1 MPSIDNRVV
10 SMTFD
15 NSEFERKIKTTI
27 DSLDKLK
34 TSLNFGDTSKS
45 IQDISTS
52 LKNFNLDSLSTA
64 ADNVSSKFSAMGAAA
79 FSAVSN
85 ITNRAVNAGIELT
98 KSFTITP
105 TLSGYKEYE
114 TNISSI
120 QTILANT
127 SSKGSTLE
135 DVNGA
140 LDELNTYSD
149 QTIYNFSQMAKNI
162 GTFSAAGVD
171 LDTSVKSIKGIANI
185 AAISGSNSEQAST
198 AMYQLSQ
205 ALASGSLKLMD
216 WNSVVNAGMGGE
228 VFQTALFETG
238 KALNKL
244 EGVGLDTTFEEWKNA
259 GNTFR
264 GSLETGW
271 LTADVL
277 TNTLQAF
284 TGDLTEAQL
293 TAMGYTKEQ
302 AKEMLRLGALGKES
316 ATSVKTLT
324 QLLGTVKESVG
335 SGWSTSFRT
344 IFGDFEQAKELFSML
359 NRAIGVVVSTTADAR
374 NKILGDW
381 AALGGRTDIIAA
393 IIQLF
398 GNLGH
403 IKNQI
408 KDAFRDIFPR
418 KTGEDLARITKS
430 FLLLMQHLDP
440 SPKTL
445 DTVKRVFKGIFA
457 ALEIGFTIVK
467 AVARVF
473 QNLFS
478 SFNSVA
484 GSGITGVVLKVADAL
499 VVLNEKLV
507 SGQGIERFVQNV
519 FGLIYKVTGYISR
532 FVDSFRVG
540 FGKASI
546 STAYVFTSALSNT
559 ANKLGAIFFNVA
571 KGFSKLF
578 DLLKSAGANLGSGV
592 VWFFKQVGSLISAGV
607 NWFNPSFFTAIGKG
621 FKTFFESVASI
632 SSTVGSTFVTIIKA
646 IANGIVSL
654 GAAIVKFAGSGIN
667 KLTSFFS
674 EASVSLEK
682 FDNNFKKISVG
693 GGKGRFVQFKTALDD
708 TGKSVSA
715 LRNELGDGSNGLSAQ
730 IDKVG
735 SSFEST
741 EPKFPDVGAV
751 FGVVFDVVKNI
762 VSKIGDVLSGLSFDD
777 ILKAILT
784 GGIFRFLE
792 GVRGAFQDFGA
803 VAKEIAGVIE
813 GVKEVLSA
821 FALEVK
827 AKALTQIAIAVAILA
842 VSLIALAMVDS
853 KALGIALGVAAGGFG
868 LLVGSLAVLSKLTG
882 GDDAKKGPANLLALT
897 GALSLIALAVLLMT
911 ASLKLLA
918 NEDPERL
925 TYAAAAL
932 LPITTSF
939 VAILE
944 SFQKFEKMDINSV
957 MKGALGILA
966 IGGAVK
972 SISKSVER
980 LAKLDPMA
988 LGYGLAG
995 VTLILGGLV
1004 LAMKNMPKD
1013 TDKVKGMLGISI
1025 ALYIISKAIGLL
1037 GDMKPEELAAGLGSM
1052 AALMTMLTGVLVS
1065 LDKVD
1070 TAGVGVALLGFAVAI
1085 GAVTAALVIISMLS
1099 LESLAKG
1106 IGALAVVLYSLA
1118 LALIVMDGSVTGA
1131 LALGV
1136 AALGLTLLAIAMDK
1150 FSGVGWGEIAKG
1162 LLGIAAVIAIIAVA
1176 GALVAP
1182 ILVPMLGLAAVLLL
1196 VGAGF
1201 ALIGIGAKGIA
1212 EAFSIVSKAGDK
1224 GIAVFK
1230 ELLKAI
1236 GGAIPTFIA
1245 GFALGIV
1252 ELVET
1257 VLKLAPT
1264 LVKGLISVI
1273 IQALKGMREVLPEL
1287 ILTVADLIDALI
1299 TLILD
1304 KKDDM
1309 ISAGFALLISFL
1321 SGLKDNV
1328 REITTLVVDL
1338 IEEFLTVLAK
1348 EAGRLVSMG
1357 LLVLT
1362 EFLNGISDN
1371 LGKVAESVWGL
1382 IEEFGKQIIAYTD
1395 DIFNLGLQ
1403 FLGVIFDGMIKSVN
1417 FIGTK
1422 IGEFILV
1429 VAGQIVK
1436 VLTTAG
1442 AALTAVLDA
1451 GVEFIGVIFDG
1462 IIDATEEIKTGI
1474 KAVIVALA
1482 EAFID
1487 VLETTGWAVDKTV
1500 EAGVAFVG
1508 VILTAMV
1515 DGIIGVAQKMK
1526 DFIVA
1531 LLNGMADLIR
1541 EGGPEIRSAIKN
1553 LADAILDEIKN
1564 TIKDGFWWL
1573 MPGATIS
1580 MPVQPKI
1587 EYNNVVAGV
1596 TNGLNTNKNKSAL
1609 QNAGGKMAANVET
1622 GFKNRAKINSP
1633 SKVFMELAEFISE
1646 GIVKGLDKD
1655 TTAETSAS
1663 NLADRIT
1670 NAVSKSFGAIP
1681 AFDTIGDINPVI
1693 TPVLDLTNVQ
1703 QGARNINGMLS
1714 NGQIGASVSLNQA
1727 QALSLATLANY
1738 PNSAENSAPV
1748 VKEVKFEQII
1758 NSPTTLSNAQIYR
1771 QTKSQ
1776 IQLAKEELF
1785 K

>member
-1 MPSIDNRVV
+1 
-10 SMTFD
+10 MTFD

-34 TSLNFGDTSKS
+34 MSLNFGDTSKS

-79 FSAVSN
+79 FSAISN

-98 KSFTITP
+98 KSLTIAP
-105 TLSGYKEYE
+105 TLTGYKEYE

-135 DVNGA
+135 DVNNA

-335 SGWSTSFRT
+335 SGWSASFRT
-344 IFGDFEQAKELFSML
+344 IFGDFEQAKELFSLL
-359 NRAIGVVVSTTADAR
+359 NRAIGSVVSTTADAR

-381 AALGGRTDIIAA
+381 AALGGRTDIINGIIYLFAA
-393 IIQLF
+393 
-398 GNLGH
+398 LGH
-403 IKNQI
+403 IKNSV
-408 KDAFRDIFPR
+408 KDAFREVFPR
-418 KTGEDLARITKS
+418 KTGEDLARLSKS
-430 FLLLMQHLDP
+430 FLLFMQYLEP

-445 DTVKRVFKGIFA
+445 DTVKRVFKGVFA

-473 QNLFS
+473 QRLFQ

-484 GSGITGVVLKVADAL
+484 GSGITGVVLKVADAF

-507 SGQGIERFVQNV
+507 SGQGIERFVQTV
-519 FGLIYKVTGYISR
+519 FGLISKATGYVGL
-532 FVDSFRVG
+532 FVELFKTG
-540 FGKASI
+540 FGKA
-546 STAYVFTSALSNT
+546 
-559 ANKLGAIFFNVA
+559 ANGLAQAAGKMGAIFFSV
-571 KGFSKLF
+571 GEGLSKLF
-578 DLLKSAGANLGSGV
+578 DVIKTGASKLGSGV
-592 VWFFKQVGSLISAGV
+592 VWLFKQIGSLIGSVVERFDPKIFATIGRGILT
-607 NWFNPSFFTAIGKG
+607 FFKAIG
-621 FKTFFESVASI
+621 SI
-632 SSTVGSTFVTIIKA
+632 ASTVGSAFVFVLGG
-646 IANGIVSL
+646 IANGILSL
-654 GAAIVKFAGSGIN
+654 GTAIVKFAGSGIN
-667 KLTSFFS
+667 KLTGFFS

-693 GGKGRFVQFKTALDD
+693 GGRGRFVQFKTALDE
-708 TGKSVSA
+708 TGKSVTEF
-715 LRNELGDGSNGLSAQ
+715 RNKLSSGSDGVASEVEAVGTSFNGVGLILSAYKG
-730 IDKVG
+730 IFEKV
-735 SSFEST
+735 FN
-741 EPKFPDVGAV
+741 
-751 FGVVFDVVKNI
+751 VVKTI
-762 VSKIGDVLSGLSFDD
+762 ADKIGELLSKLSLND
-777 ILKAILT
+777 ILKIAGTVSIVKLLN
-784 GGIFRFLE
+784 GIE
-792 GVRGAFQDFGA
+792 TAFEDFGG
-803 VAKEIAGVIE
+803 VFRQVSGFIFKAGEVFTGI
-813 GVKEVLSA
+813 KEVLSA

-827 AKALTQIAIAVAILA
+827 SKALTQIAIAVAILA
-842 VSLIALAMVDS
+842 VSLIALAMVDH
-853 KALGIALGVAAGGFG
+853 KALGIALGVAAGGFS
-868 LLVGSLAVLSKLTG
+868 LLVGSLAVLAKLTG

-897 GALSLIALAVLLMT
+897 AALSLISLAVLLMT

-944 SFQKFEKMDINSV
+944 TFKKFENMDSKPVI
-957 MKGALGILA
+957 KGALGILA

-980 LAKLDPMA
+980 LAKLDPIA
-988 LGYGLAG
+988 LGSGLAG
-995 VTLILGGLV
+995 VTAILSGLV
-1004 LAMKNMPKD
+1004 IAMKNMPQD
-1013 TDKVKGMLGISI
+1013 TDKVKGMVGISI

-1037 GDMKPEELAAGLGSM
+1037 GDMKPEELAAGLGAM
-1052 AALMTMLTGVLVS
+1052 AALMTMMTGVLVS

-1118 LALIVMDGSVTGA
+1118 LALVVMNGSVTGA

-1273 IQALKGMREVLPEL
+1273 IQSLKGLREVLPEL
-1287 ILTVADLIDALI
+1287 ILTVADLIDALV

-1304 KKDDM
+1304 KKEDM
-1309 ISAGFALLISFL
+1309 IGAGFALLISFL
-1321 SGLKDNV
+1321 SGLKDNI

-1338 IEEFLTVLAK
+1338 IEEFLTVLAE
-1348 EAGRLVSMG
+1348 EAGRLTSMG

-1362 EFLNGISDN
+1362 KFLEGISDN

-1482 EAFID
+1482 EAFIG

-1500 EAGVAFVG
+1500 EAGVTFVG

-1515 DGIIGVAQKMK
+1515 DGIIGIAGKIK
-1526 DFIVA
+1526 DFVVA
-1531 LLNGMADLIR
+1531 LLNGMAGVIR
-1541 EGGPEIRSAIKN
+1541 EGGPEIRSAAKN

-1564 TIKDGFWWL
+1564 AIKDGFWWL
-1573 MPGATIS
+1573 MSGVS
-1580 MPVQPKI
+1580 MTVEPKI
-1587 EYNNVVAGV
+1587 EYGNVVAGV

-1646 GIVKGLDKD
+1646 GIVKGLDED
-1655 TTAETSAS
+1655 TTAESSAS

-1670 NAVSKSFGAIP
+1670 NAASKSFGAIP

-1693 TPVLDLTNVQ
+1693 SPVLDLTNVQ
-1703 QGARNINGMLS
+1703 QGARNINGMFS
-1714 NGQIGASVSLNQA
+1714 ESQIGASVSLNQA
-1727 QALSLATLANY
+1727 RALSIATLGN
-1738 PNSAENSAPV
+1738 NSTSTENSAPV

-1758 NSPTTLSNAQIYR
+1758 NSPTTLSNAEIYR
-1771 QTKSQ
+1771 QTRSQ
-1776 IQLAKEELF
+1776 IQMAKEELF

>member
-1 MPSIDNRVV
+1 VPSIDNRVV

-45 IQDISTS
+45 IQDISNS

-98 KSFTITP
+98 KSLTITP
-105 TLSGYKEYE
+105 TLTGYKEYE

-135 DVNGA
+135 DVNNA

-244 EGVGLDTTFEEWKNA
+244 EGVGLDTTFEEWKDA

-335 SGWSTSFRT
+335 SGWSSSFRT

-381 AALGGRTDIIAA
+381 AALGGRTDIISG

-445 DTVKRVFKGIFA
+445 DTVKRVFKGVFA

-473 QNLFS
+473 QRLFQT
-478 SFNSVA
+478 FNSVA

-519 FGLIYKVTGYISR
+519 FGLIYKVTNVVGR
-532 FVDSFRVG
+532 FIQSFRVG
-540 FGKASI
+540 FGKAATG
-546 STAYVFTSALSNT
+546 TAVLFTNT
-559 ANKLGAIFFNVA
+559 LAQTAGKLGAIFFSIGQ
-571 KGFSKLF
+571 GFSKLF
-578 DLLKSAGANLGSGV
+578 DLIKSAGAKLGSGV

-621 FKTFFESVASI
+621 LKTFFESVASISSTVGSTFVTIIKAIANGIEGFKTFFESVASI

-646 IANGIVSL
+646 IAKGIVSL

-682 FDNNFKKISVG
+682 FDNNFKKISGG

-708 TGKSVSA
+708 TGKSVST
-715 LRNELGDGSNGLSAQ
+715 LRNELGVGSNGLSAQ

-741 EPKFPDVGAV
+741 KPEFPDVGPV
-751 FGVVFDVVKNI
+751 FGAVFDVVKNI

-792 GVRGAFQDFGA
+792 GVRGAFKDFGD

-813 GVKEVLSA
+813 GVKDVLSA

-842 VSLIALAMVDS
+842 VSLIAMAMVDH
-853 KALGIALGVAAGGFG
+853 KALGIALGVAAGGFS
-868 LLVGSLAVLSKLTG
+868 LLVGSLAVLAKLTG

-897 GALSLIALAVLLMT
+897 AALSLISLAVLLMT

-932 LPITTSF
+932 LPITTAF

-944 SFQKFEKMDINSV
+944 SFKKFENMDINSV
-957 MKGALGILA
+957 AKGALGILA

-980 LAKLDPMA
+980 LAKLDPKA
-988 LGYGLAG
+988 LGFGLAG
-995 VTLILGGLV
+995 VTAILGGLV

-1013 TDKVKGMLGISI
+1013 TDKVKGMLGISA

-1037 GDMKPEELAAGLGSM
+1037 GDMKPEELAYGLGAM
-1052 AALMTMLTGVLVS
+1052 AALMTMMTGVLVS

-1118 LALIVMDGSVTGA
+1118 LALVVMNGSVTGA

-1150 FSGVGWGEIAKG
+1150 FSEVGWGEIAKG

-1224 GIAVFK
+1224 GITVFK

-1287 ILTVADLIDALI
+1287 ILTVADLIDALV

-1304 KKDDM
+1304 KKEDM

-1321 SGLKDNV
+1321 SGLKDNI

-1338 IEEFLTVLAK
+1338 IEEFLTVLAE
-1348 EAGRLVSMG
+1348 EAGRLTSMG

-1362 EFLNGISDN
+1362 KFLEGITDN
-1371 LGKVAESVWGL
+1371 IQQVIDAGADLVVKIMEGLTGNVTKVAESIGTFLTAFVT
-1382 IEEFGKQIIAYTD
+1382 EFGKQVKRVGSA
-1395 DIFNLGLQ
+1395 GL
-1403 FLGVIFDGMIKSVN
+1403 
-1417 FIGTK
+1417 
-1422 IGEFILV
+1422 
-1429 VAGQIVK
+1429 
-1436 VLTTAG
+1436 
-1442 AALTAVLDA
+1442 
-1451 GVEFIGVIFDG
+1451 
-1462 IIDATEEIKTGI
+1462 
-1474 KAVIVALA
+1474 AVIVALFDA
-1482 EAFID
+1482 AI
-1487 VLETTGWAVDKTV
+1487 GATV
-1500 EAGVAFVG
+1500 IIGRKIGEL
-1508 VILTAMV
+1508 LTAMGDAIV
-1515 DGIIGVAQKMK
+1515 DNINIAKTQGVR
-1526 DFIVA
+1526 IVVA
-1531 LLNGMADLIR
+1531 ILNAIVGATTEIADAMFAFVTNLLNGLADVIR
-1541 EGGPEIRSAIKN
+1541 NRSDELRNAGLN
-1553 LADAILDEIKN
+1553 LADAILDGVSFGIWDKAKGAGSFLAKPF
-1564 TIKDGFWWL
+1564 TI
-1573 MPGATIS
+1573 M
-1580 MPVQPKI
+1580 
-1587 EYNNVVAGV
+1587 
-1596 TNGLNTNKNKSAL
+1596 
-1609 QNAGGKMAANVET
+1609 AGGASKA
-1622 GFKNRAKINSP
+1622 FKWAFGINSP
-1633 SKVFMELAEFISE
+1633 SKLFMKLAGGIPE
-1646 GIVKGLDKD
+1646 GIVKGINKD
-1655 TTAETSAS
+1655 TSAVASVANLSERIVTAA
-1663 NLADRIT
+1663 
-1670 NAVSKSFGAIP
+1670 SKSFGAIP

-1738 PNSAENSAPV
+1738 PNSTENSAPV

>member
-1 MPSIDNRVV
+1 VPSIDNRVV

-34 TSLNFGDTSKS
+34 MSLNFGDTSKS

-79 FSAVSN
+79 FAAVSN
-85 ITNRAVNAGIELT
+85 ITNRAVDAGIALT
-98 KSFTITP
+98 KSLTITP
-105 TLSGYKEYE
+105 TLTGYKEYE

-135 DVNGA
+135 DVNNA

-185 AAISGSNSEQAST
+185 AAISGSNSEQASN

-259 GNTFR
+259 GNSFR

-324 QLLGTVKESVG
+324 QLLGTVKESVA
-335 SGWSTSFRT
+335 SGWSASFRT
-344 IFGDFEQAKELFSML
+344 IFGDFEQAKKLFTML
-359 NRAIGVVVSTTADAR
+359 NQAIGTVVSTTADAR

-381 AALGGRTDIIAA
+381 AALGGRTDIIDGIIHLFAA
-393 IIQLF
+393 
-398 GNLGH
+398 LGH
-403 IKNQI
+403 IKNSV
-408 KDAFRDIFPR
+408 KDAFREVFPR
-418 KTGEDLARITKS
+418 KTGEDLARLSKS
-430 FLLLMQHLDP
+430 FLLFMQYLEP

-445 DTVKRVFKGIFA
+445 DTVKRVFKGVFA

-473 QNLFS
+473 QRLFQ

-484 GSGITGVVLKVADAL
+484 GSGITGVVLKVADAF
-499 VVLNEKLV
+499 VALNEKLV
-507 SGQGIERFVQNV
+507 SGQGIERFVQTV
-519 FGLIYKVTGYISR
+519 FGLISKVTGYVGL
-532 FVDSFRVG
+532 FVELFKTG
-540 FGKASI
+540 FSKAANGLAQAAGKM
-546 STAYVFTSALSNT
+546 
-559 ANKLGAIFFNVA
+559 GAIFFSV
-571 KGFSKLF
+571 GEGLSKLF
-578 DLLKSAGANLGSGV
+578 DVIKTGASKLGSGV
-592 VWFFKQVGSLISAGV
+592 VWVFKQIGSLIGSVVERFDPKIFTTIGRGILT
-607 NWFNPSFFTAIGKG
+607 FFKAIG
-621 FKTFFESVASI
+621 SI
-632 SSTVGSTFVTIIKA
+632 ASTVGSAFVFVLGG
-646 IANGIVSL
+646 IANGILSL
-654 GAAIVKFAGSGIN
+654 GTAIVKFAGSGIN
-667 KLTSFFS
+667 KLTGFFS

-682 FDNNFKKISVG
+682 FDNNFKKISGG

-708 TGKSVSA
+708 TGKSVTEF
-715 LRNELGDGSNGLSAQ
+715 RNKLSSGSNGVASE
-730 IDKVG
+730 IDAVG
-735 SSFEST
+735 TSVNRSSFGLLAYKDIFE
-741 EPKFPDVGAV
+741 KV
-751 FGVVFDVVKNI
+751 FNVLKP
-762 VSKIGDVLSGLSFDD
+762 IGDKIADLFSKLSLND
-777 ILKAILT
+777 ILKIAGTVSIVKLLK
-784 GGIFRFLE
+784 GIRT
-792 GVRGAFQDFGA
+792 AFEDFGG
-803 VAKEIAGVIE
+803 VFRSFSSIFGQVSGVIFKA
-813 GVKEVLSA
+813 GEVFTGIKDVLAA

-827 AKALTQIAIAVAILA
+827 AQALQKIAIAVAILA
-842 VSLIALAMVDS
+842 VSLIALAMVDH
-853 KALGIALGVAAGGFG
+853 KALGIALSVAAGGFS
-868 LLVGSLAVLSKLTG
+868 LLVGSLAVLAKLTG
-882 GDDAKKGPANLLALT
+882 GGDAKTGPANLLALT
-897 GALSLIALAVLLMT
+897 AALSLIAVAVLLMT

-932 LPITTSF
+932 LPITTAF
-939 VAILE
+939 IAILE
-944 SFQKFEKMDINSV
+944 SFKKFENIDFKSV
-957 MKGALGILA
+957 AKGALGILA

-980 LAKLDPMA
+980 LAKLDPKA
-988 LGYGLAG
+988 LGFGLAG
-995 VTLILGGLV
+995 VTTILGGLV
-1004 LAMKNMPKD
+1004 IAMKNMPQD
-1013 TDKVKGMLGISI
+1013 TDKVKGMIGISI

-1037 GDMKPEELAAGLGSM
+1037 GDMKPEELAAGLGAM

-1118 LALIVMDGSVTGA
+1118 LALVVMNGSVTGA

-1150 FSGVGWGEIAKG
+1150 FSEVGWGEIVKG

-1287 ILTVADLIDALI
+1287 ILTVADLIDALV

-1304 KKDDM
+1304 KKEDM

-1321 SGLKDNV
+1321 SGLKDNI

-1348 EAGRLVSMG
+1348 EAGRLTSMG

-1362 EFLNGISDN
+1362 EFLKGITDN
-1371 LGKVAESVWGL
+1371 IQQVIDAGADLVVKIMEGLTNNVSEVTESIGTFL
-1382 IEEFGKQIIAYTD
+1382 TTFITEFGKQVLRVGSSGLAVLTAILDAMINGTVII
-1395 DIFNLGLQ
+1395 GR
-1403 FLGVIFDGMIKSVN
+1403 
-1417 FIGTK
+1417 K
-1422 IGEFILV
+1422 IGEFLVALGDAIVDNINLAKEQGVRIAKTILN
-1429 VAGQIVK
+1429 
-1436 VLTTAG
+1436 
-1442 AALTAVLDA
+1442 ALATAVPELADA
-1451 GVEFIGVIFDG
+1451 
-1462 IIDATEEIKTGI
+1462 
-1474 KAVIVALA
+1474 
-1482 EAFID
+1482 
-1487 VLETTGWAVDKTV
+1487 
-1500 EAGVAFVG
+1500 VG
-1508 VILTAMV
+1508 LFAIN
-1515 DGIIGVAQKMK
+1515 
-1526 DFIVA
+1526 
-1531 LLNGMADLIR
+1531 LLNGLADVIR
-1541 EGGPEIRSAIKN
+1541 NRGKGIRDAALN
-1553 LADAILDEIKN
+1553 LGDAILDAVSFGMFDKM
-1564 TIKDGFWWL
+1564 K
-1573 MPGATIS
+1573 
-1580 MPVQPKI
+1580 
-1587 EYNNVVAGV
+1587 
-1596 TNGLNTNKNKSAL
+1596 
-1609 QNAGGKMAANVET
+1609 AGGNFLLSPFKKMGGYATDAWKWA
-1622 GFKNRAKINSP
+1622 FDSNSP
-1633 SKVFMELAEFISE
+1633 SKLFIKLAGEIPA
-1646 GIVKGLDKD
+1646 GIVAGLNKDK
-1655 TTAETSAS
+1655 TAVSSVTGLSE
-1663 NLADRIT
+1663 RIV
-1670 NAVSKSFGAIP
+1670 NAASKSFGAIP
-1681 AFDTIGDINPVI
+1681 AFDAIGDINPVI
-1693 TPVLDLTNVQ
+1693 SPVLDLTNVQ
-1703 QGARNINGMLS
+1703 QGARNINGMFS
-1714 NGQIGASVSLNQA
+1714 ESQIGASVSLNQA
-1727 QALSLATLANY
+1727 RALSIATLGN
-1738 PNSAENSAPV
+1738 NSTSTENSAPV

-1758 NSPTTLSNAQIYR
+1758 NSPTTLSNAEIYR
-1771 QTKSQ
+1771 QTRSQ
-1776 IQLAKEELF
+1776 IQMAKEELF